1 MFFMLGNTATG
12 GRFPKNSESLLSA
25 SRLWSSSVGSL
36 WVAPIELT
44 LDCRSLFDRSIRTL
58 GHLVVIERKQTFVKK
73 FHKFF

>member
-36 WVAPIELT
+36 CAPIELT

-58 GHLVVIERKQTFVKK
+58 GHLVVIERKQTFRKK
-73 FHKFF
+73 II